1 MNSRGMRKKMTVL
14 VDSWAWIEY
23 FKGSEAGEKVKEL
36 LENSQEKVVVSVII
50 IAEVYN
56 SFLRDYSPPNNK
68 RYAEASRKAM
78 KERSYVYDVDEEIAV
93 DSAKVKHEKKWG
105 LGDSIIYA
113 TAKREGALVLT
124 GDPHFKGL
132 NEVIFLES

>member
-1 MNSRGMRKKMTVL
+1 MTVL

-56 SFLRDYSPPNNK
+56 SFLRDYSLPNNK

-78 KERSYVYDVDEEIAV
+78 KQRSYVYDVDEEIAV

-113 TAKREGALVLT
+113 TAKREGAKVLT

-132 NEVIFLES
+132 KDVMFLER

>member
-1 MNSRGMRKKMTVL
+1 MNSRGMRKRMTVL

-23 FKGSEAGEKVKEL
+23 FKGTQAGEKVKEL
-36 LENSQEKVVVSVII
+36 LENSQDKIIVSTVN

-56 SFLRDYSPPNNK
+56 SFLRDYSHPEK
-68 RYAEASRKAM
+68 YRYAEASRNAM
-78 KERSYVYDVDEEIAV
+78 EQRSYVYDVDEKIAV
-93 DSAKVKHEKKWG
+93 DSAKIKHEKKWG

-124 GDPHFKGL
+124 GDPHFRGL
-132 NEVIFLES
+132 NEVIFLER

>member
-1 MNSRGMRKKMTVL
+1 MTVL

-23 FKGSEAGEKVKEL
+23 FKGTRAGEKVKEL
-36 LENSQEKVVVSVII
+36 LENSQDKVIVSTVN

-56 SFLRDYSPPNNK
+56 SFLRDYAHPNNK

-78 KERSYVYDVDEEIAV
+78 KQRSYVCEVDEKIAV
-93 DSAKVKHEKKWG
+93 DSAKIKHEKKWG

-113 TAKREGALVLT
+113 TAKIEEAKVMT
-124 GDPHFKGL
+124 GDPHFRSL
-132 NEVIFLES
+132 NDVIFLER

>member
-23 FKGSEAGEKVKEL
+23 FKGTLAGEKVKEL
-36 LENSQEKVVVSVII
+36 LENSQDKIIVSTVN

-56 SFLRDYSPPNNK
+56 SFLRDYSYPDNN
-68 RYAEASRKAM
+68 RYAKASRNAIKQ
-78 KERSYVYDVDEEIAV
+78 RSYICEVDEKIAV
-93 DSAKVKHEKKWG
+93 DSAKIMHEKKWG

-113 TAKREGALVLT
+113 TAKREEAKVMT
-124 GDPHFKGL
+124 GDPHFRGL
-132 NEVIFLES
+132 SDVIFLER